1 MKNKKSSSKPKEQP
15 EQDLS
20 TMSEGE
26 KFWQELQ
33 DMPYSEDRIGQG
45 FVIAHHMPS
54 FAPAPSKKEEE

>member
-1 MKNKKSSSKPKEQP
+1 MKKNSSAKQKEEPK
-15 EQDLS
+15 QDPS

-26 KFWQELQ
+26 KFWQRLQ
-33 DMPYSEDRIGQG
+33 EMPYSRDRIGQG